1 MNYRNQEENYYPR
14 AILISSGILLAF
26 LIISY
31 FLIIGNPI
39 PQVGTG
45 GIIVNYGSSPEGM
58 GDEYMS
64 VEDPSMDPNA
74 NEAVPDQVIP
84 EANPEEVASQQLSDK
99 TVATQDMEDAPEVVT
114 KKQANTNTPVATPE
128 KEESKPTV
136 NPNALY
142 KGKKNNNDGRGDG
155 TGTTPGNQGSKQ
167 GDPLSPDY
175 GEGGSGFGDVGLDV
189 ANRSFVVAPQIE
201 DKGQIT
207 GKVAVQI
214 TVNRAGE
221 VINARAG
228 VRGTT
233 INDAA
238 IWEKCERAILNAKL
252 NALENAPVSQQGIIV
267 INFKV
272 K

>member
-31 FLIIGNPI
+31 FIIIGNPI
-39 PQVGTG
+39 AQIGTG
-45 GIIVNYGSSPEGM
+45 GIIVNYGTAPEGM

-64 VEDPSMDPNA
+64 VEEPSMDPEANA
-74 NEAVPDQVIP
+74 ALPDQVVPDASP
-84 EANPEEVASQQLSDK
+84 EDVASQQVSDK
-99 TVATQDMEDAPEVVT
+99 TIATQDMEDAPEVVT
-114 KKQANTNTPVATPE
+114 EEKASTNTPVATPK
-128 KEESKPTV
+128 KEESKPTI

-142 KGKKNNNDGRGDG
+142 TGKKNDATGRGDG
-155 TGTTPGNQGSKQ
+155 TGNVAGNEGTKE
-167 GDPLSPDY
+167 GDPLSSDY
-175 GEGGSGFGDVGLDV
+175 GPGGSGFGDVGLEV
-189 ANRSFVVAPQIE
+189 ANRTWAVRPQIE
-201 DKGQIT
+201 DNGQVT
-207 GKVAVQI
+207 GRVAVQV
-214 TVNRAGE
+214 TVNREGE
-221 VINARAG
+221 IINARAG

-233 INDAA
+233 IENGA

-252 NALENAPVSQQGIIV
+252 NSLENAPVSQQGIVI